1 MKEYWSKAMLMNQKA
16 KFDPV
21 TFTSNGTWIV
31 PRGIKQIA
39 VDCVAA
45 QGWNVYD
52 GHGLGGRVQCI
63 LNVTPKEILYITVG
77 TARTSAAQ
85 SVYNVSDIRTVSD
98 DMNTRLIVAGGGGD
112 YGEGWSYAGNGGGLI
127 GESGAAT
134 YGVQSTA
141 GTQSAGGNPNG
152 TFGYGGLVNGRRGG
166 DGWYGGGGGVIFF
179 VSEHYGTA
187 GAGGGSSY
195 THPTLCSDVI
205 HTQGYQTGNGYI
217 TISMVE

>member
-21 TFTSNGTWIV
+21 TFTENGTWIV

-63 LNVTPKEILYITVG
+63 LNVTPKEILHITVG
-77 TARTSAAQ
+77 IARTSAAQ
-85 SVYNVSDIRTVSD
+85 SVYNASDIRTVSD
-98 DMNTRLIVAGGGGD
+98 DMNTRLIVAGG
-112 YGEGWSYAGNGGGLI
+112 
-127 GESGAAT
+127 
-134 YGVQSTA
+134 
-141 GTQSAGGNPNG
+141 
-152 TFGYGGLVNGRRGG
+152 

-179 VSEHYGTA
+179 VSGHYGTA

-205 HTQGYQTGNGYI
+205 HTQGYRTGNGYI